1 MKYYIGIDLGGT
13 NIAGGLVDENGKI
26 LKKISVPTEVERGE
40 NAIIDNIADL
50 CGKICDES
58 NIKLSQVEKI
68 GIGVPG
74 TVGNM
79 ENGTY
84 TLNAYLTNDTTDG
97 ICYLYAKTN
106 GHTMAST
113 SIPISDNE
121 SKVTVPGI
129 IVEDGKCD
137 IGLYIKGSQT
147 LTLDKLSFA
156 KSEVSRIPFLNGGE
170 I

>member
-1 MKYYIGIDLGGT
+1 MRHFSDGDANWTISNSENMTVSDGRLNASGT
-13 NIAGGLVDENGKI
+13 DYEAQ
-26 LKKISVPTEVERGE
+26 IS
-40 NAIIDNIADL
+40 
-50 CGKICDES
+50 
-58 NIKLSQVEKI
+58 Q
-68 GIGVPG
+68 

-113 SIPISDNE
+113 SIPISNNE

-137 IGLYIKGSQT
+137 IGLI
-147 LTLDKLSFA
+147 
-156 KSEVSRIPFLNGGE
+156 
-170 I
+170 